1 MEKVEDSS
9 KANYRDF
16 QTALDAAMM
25 KRDDQIVKIEK
36 ASNNSINRLQKW
48 FMERMN
54 GLELNKDL
62 QGIAHQ
68 PRSVSND
75 IIKTEDN

>member
-1 MEKVEDSS
+1 MS
-9 KANYRDF
+9 
-16 QTALDAAMM
+16 

-54 GLELNKDL
+54 GLELNQDL
-62 QGIAHQ
+62 RDLAHQ
-68 PRSVSND
+68 PRSVSNEIRKASD
-75 IIKTEDN
+75 SMV

>member
-1 MEKVEDSS
+1 MS
-9 KANYRDF
+9 
-16 QTALDAAMM
+16 

-54 GLELNKDL
+54 GLELNQDL
-62 QGIAHQ
+62 RDLAQQ
-68 PRSVSND
+68 PRSVSNEIRKASD
-75 IIKTEDN
+75 SMV